1 MSTRVDEIKGKV
13 KQGVGSL
20 TGNEDMAREGEAEA
34 TKAKAERE
42 TKGMVDQAVGTVE
55 EKVGELTD
63 DKQTE
68 LEGKGRKI
76 EGDIERAG

>member
-1 MSTRVDEIKGKV
+1 MSSRVDEIKGKV
-13 KQGVGSL
+13 KQSIGSL
-20 TGNEDMAREGEAEA
+20 TGNDDTAREGEAEA

-42 TKGMVDQAVGTVE
+42 AGGMVDQTVGTVE
-55 EKVGELTD
+55 EKVGQVTD

-76 EGDIERAG
+76 EGDIERTG